1 MDSLVKRAPAVLL
14 AAIVAATLTTA
25 YIHFTLGGML
35 FLLNAAGY
43 VTLAVLLVAP
53 LDFMR
58 RLRPLTLIA
67 LAGYTI
73 TTIVGWAIMG
83 PYFTLAYVTKAVEL
97 VLLALIGLALIRAR
111 HEVVPALR
119 FARDMAV
126 TALRSALRR
135 PAAAE
140 PEAAEPE
147 T

>member
-25 YIHFTLGGML
+25 YIHFTLGGLL

-43 VTLAVLLVAP
+43 VTLAALVVAP
-53 LDFMR
+53 LAFMR
-58 RLRPLTLIA
+58 RLRPLVLIA

-83 PYFTLAYVTKAVEL
+83 PYFALAYFTKAVEL
-97 VLLALIGLALIRAR
+97 VLLALIGLELFRTRGAIL
-111 HEVVPALR
+111 PALR
-119 FARDMAV
+119 YGRSVAA
-126 TALRSALRR
+126 TAIRFALRR
-135 PAAAE
+135 PAPTAAE
-140 PEAAEPE
+140 SE